1 MDQTIKDSVAWLKD
15 LAHPG
20 AHLRLDSREVK
31 PGDIFCAVP
40 GEKVDGRTFIRVAA
54 ARGAAGV
61 IYEAETSQ
69 RPEHY
74 PLPAKPV
81 EHLRE
86 RLGEIAARFYD
97 EPSAHMTGV
106 AVTGTNGKTT
116 TTFWTASLLTALGS
130 PSGIIG
136 TVGVFFAGRQIPA
149 PHLTTPDAASLQGIL
164 KDLEEAGAKSFV
176 MEASSVGLDQGR
188 MKGTHFKVGVF
199 TNLSRDHLDYHQTM
213 EAYGEAKG
221 LLFAW
226 PGLKAAV
233 LNASDAWSRKY
244 ADAAQKNGSEIW
256 VTGLEGEAASFGQA
270 FGAAHVLEAK
280 QIEPSHRGMRFTL
293 VCDKREFPVELHALG
308 TFNVDNALEAAA
320 AAAACGHP
328 IEKVVRALEALT
340 PPPGRMQIF
349 ESDGMPLGVVD
360 FGHTP
365 DALEK
370 AIECPIPNARARA
383 DGYGRFSAAAVTAMP
398 ASGRSWAKLPHGF
411 PIKSSLRVTILGR
424 KILRRLSMR
433 SCRAYRLYRVLISG
447 QWPLLTAARRFIVPF
462 LPLTLKTSSSLPAK
476 GMNANRS
483 SMTGRTISLTER
495 CFARLLM
502 NAAQSA
508 AGSKKKYPIDCKGV
522 LA

>member
-20 AHLRLDSREVK
+20 AHLRLDSRAVK

-116 TTFWTASLLTALGS
+116 TTFWTASFLTALGS

-164 KDLEEAGAKSFV
+164 KDLEETGAKSFV

-199 TNLSRDHLDYHQTM
+199 TNLSRDHMDYHRTM

-256 VTGLEGEAASFGQA
+256 VTGLEGEAAAFGQA

-280 QIEPSHRGMRFTL
+280 HIEPSHRGMRFTL

-308 TFNVDNALEAAA
+308 TFNVENALEAAA

-370 AIECPIPNARARA
+370 AIECLIPNARAR
-383 DGYGRFSAAAVTAMP
+383 GGRLWTAAAVTAMP

-495 CFARLLM
+495 SFARLLM
-502 NAAQSA
+502 SAAQSA
-508 AGSKKKYPIDCKGV
+508 AESKKKYPIDCKGV

>member
-164 KDLEEAGAKSFV
+164 KDLEETGAKSFV

-320 AAAACGHP
+320 AAAACGQP

-340 PPPGRMQIF
+340 PPPGPMQNF
-349 ESDGMPLGVVD
+349 
-360 FGHTP
+360 
-365 DALEK
+365 
-370 AIECPIPNARARA
+370 
-383 DGYGRFSAAAVTAMP
+383 
-398 ASGRSWAKLPHGF
+398 
-411 PIKSSLRVTILGR
+411 
-424 KILRRLSMR
+424 
-433 SCRAYRLYRVLISG
+433 
-447 QWPLLTAARRFIVPF
+447 
-462 LPLTLKTSSSLPAK
+462 
-476 GMNANRS
+476 
-483 SMTGRTISLTER
+483 
-495 CFARLLM
+495 
-502 NAAQSA
+502 
-508 AGSKKKYPIDCKGV
+508 
-522 LA
+522 

>member
-74 PLPAKPV
+74 PMPAKPV

-164 KDLEEAGAKSFV
+164 KDLEETGAKSFV

-270 FGAAHVLEAK
+270 FLTCLK
-280 QIEPSHRGMRFTL
+280 PSRLSRRT
-293 VCDKREFPVELHALG
+293 
-308 TFNVDNALEAAA
+308 
-320 AAAACGHP
+320 AACVSRLSATSANFPLSCMRLALSMLKMRLKRLRLQPLAAIPSKKSCGLWKHSLRL
-328 IEKVVRALEALT
+328 RAACRFLSPMECRSELWISATRRMRWKRPLSASY
-340 PPPGRMQIF
+340 PMRVPG
-349 ESDGMPLGVVD
+349 
-360 FGHTP
+360 
-365 DALEK
+365 
-370 AIECPIPNARARA
+370 A

-398 ASGRSWAKLPHGF
+398 VSGRSWAKLPHGF

-447 QWPLLTAARRFIVPF
+447 QWPLLTAAKRFIVPF
-462 LPLTLKTSSSLPAK
+462 LLLTLKTSSSLPAK

-483 SMTGRTISLTER
+483 SMTGRTTSLTER
-495 CFARLLM
+495 SFARLLM

>member
-164 KDLEEAGAKSFV
+164 KDLEETGAKSFV

-244 ADAAQKNGSEIW
+244 AD
-256 VTGLEGEAASFGQA
+256 
-270 FGAAHVLEAK
+270 
-280 QIEPSHRGMRFTL
+280 
-293 VCDKREFPVELHALG
+293 
-308 TFNVDNALEAAA
+308 
-320 AAAACGHP
+320 
-328 IEKVVRALEALT
+328 
-340 PPPGRMQIF
+340 
-349 ESDGMPLGVVD
+349 GMPLGVVD

-370 AIECPIPNARARA
+370 AIECLIPNARAR
-383 DGYGRFSAAAVTAMP
+383 GGRLWTVFGCGGDRDAGKRPIMGEIAA
-398 ASGRSWAKLPHGF
+398 
-411 PIKSSLRVTILGR
+411 
-424 KILRRLSMR
+424 RLSDQVIVTSDNPRTENPQAIVDAIMQGVQAVPGADQR
-433 SCRAYRLYRVLISG
+433 TMAVVDRREAIHRAVFAADAKDIILVAGKGHECEQILNDGPHHFVDGEVLREAFNECRAV
-447 QWPLLTAARRFIVPF
+447 
-462 LPLTLKTSSSLPAK
+462 
-476 GMNANRS
+476 RS
-483 SMTGRTISLTER
+483 R
-495 CFARLLM
+495 
-502 NAAQSA
+502 
-508 AGSKKKYPIDCKGV
+508 K
-522 LA
+522 

>member
-20 AHLRLDSREVK
+20 AHLRLDSRAVK

-86 RLGEIAARFYD
+86 RLGEIAAHFYD

-164 KDLEEAGAKSFV
+164 KDLEETGAKSFV

-199 TNLSRDHLDYHQTM
+199 TNLSRDHMDYHQTM

-256 VTGLEGEAASFGQA
+256 VTGLEGEAAAFGQA

-280 QIEPSHRGMRFTL
+280 HIEPSHL
-293 VCDKREFPVELHALG
+293 
-308 TFNVDNALEAAA
+308 
-320 AAAACGHP
+320 
-328 IEKVVRALEALT
+328 
-340 PPPGRMQIF
+340 
-349 ESDGMPLGVVD
+349 
-360 FGHTP
+360 
-365 DALEK
+365 
-370 AIECPIPNARARA
+370 
-383 DGYGRFSAAAVTAMP
+383 
-398 ASGRSWAKLPHGF
+398 
-411 PIKSSLRVTILGR
+411 SLIH
-424 KILRRLSMR
+424 I
-433 SCRAYRLYRVLISG
+433 
-447 QWPLLTAARRFIVPF
+447 
-462 LPLTLKTSSSLPAK
+462 
-476 GMNANRS
+476 
-483 SMTGRTISLTER
+483 
-495 CFARLLM
+495 
-502 NAAQSA
+502 
-508 AGSKKKYPIDCKGV
+508 
-522 LA
+522 

>member
-164 KDLEEAGAKSFV
+164 KDLEETGAKSFV

-320 AAAACGHP
+320 AAAGLAAIPSKKSCGLWKPSLRLQAACRFLSPMECRSELWISATRRMRWKRPLSASFPMQRARGGRLWTVFGCGGDRDAGKRP
-328 IEKVVRALEALT
+328 IMGEIAARLSDQVIVTSDNPRTENPQAIVDAIMQGVQAV
-340 PPPGRMQIF
+340 PGADQRTMA
-349 ESDGMPLGVVD
+349 VVD
-360 FGHTP
+360 RREAIHRAVFAADAKDIILVAGKGH
-365 DALEK
+365 
-370 AIECPIPNARARA
+370 ECEQILN
-383 DGYGRFSAAAVTAMP
+383 DG
-398 ASGRSWAKLPHGF
+398 PHHFVDGEV
-411 PIKSSLRVTILGR
+411 LREAFNE
-424 KILRRLSMR
+424 
-433 SCRAYRLYRVLISG
+433 CRAV
-447 QWPLLTAARRFIVPF
+447 
-462 LPLTLKTSSSLPAK
+462 
-476 GMNANRS
+476 RS
-483 SMTGRTISLTER
+483 R
-495 CFARLLM
+495 
-502 NAAQSA
+502 
-508 AGSKKKYPIDCKGV
+508 K
-522 LA
+522 

>member
-164 KDLEEAGAKSFV
+164 KDLEETGAKSFV

-221 LLFAW
+221 LLFAC
-226 PGLKAAV
+226 L
-233 LNASDAWSRKY
+233 LYTSDA
-244 ADAAQKNGSEIW
+244 AD
-256 VTGLEGEAASFGQA
+256 EG
-270 FGAAHVLEAK
+270 
-280 QIEPSHRGMRFTL
+280 
-293 VCDKREFPVELHALG
+293 
-308 TFNVDNALEAAA
+308 
-320 AAAACGHP
+320 
-328 IEKVVRALEALT
+328 
-340 PPPGRMQIF
+340 
-349 ESDGMPLGVVD
+349 
-360 FGHTP
+360 
-365 DALEK
+365 
-370 AIECPIPNARARA
+370 
-383 DGYGRFSAAAVTAMP
+383 
-398 ASGRSWAKLPHGF
+398 
-411 PIKSSLRVTILGR
+411 
-424 KILRRLSMR
+424 
-433 SCRAYRLYRVLISG
+433 
-447 QWPLLTAARRFIVPF
+447 
-462 LPLTLKTSSSLPAK
+462 
-476 GMNANRS
+476 
-483 SMTGRTISLTER
+483 
-495 CFARLLM
+495 
-502 NAAQSA
+502 
-508 AGSKKKYPIDCKGV
+508 
-522 LA
+522 

>member
-20 AHLRLDSREVK
+20 AHLRLDSRAVK

-97 EPSAHMTGV
+97 EP
-106 AVTGTNGKTT
+106 
-116 TTFWTASLLTALGS
+116 
-130 PSGIIG
+130 
-136 TVGVFFAGRQIPA
+136 GRQIPA

-164 KDLEEAGAKSFV
+164 KDLEETGAKSFV

-199 TNLSRDHLDYHQTM
+199 TNLSRDHMDYHRTM

-256 VTGLEGEAASFGQA
+256 VTGLEGEAAAFGQA

-280 QIEPSHRGMRFTL
+280 HIEPSHRGMRFTL

-308 TFNVDNALEAAA
+308 TFNVENALEAAA

-370 AIECPIPNARARA
+370 AIECLIPNARAR
-383 DGYGRFSAAAVTAMP
+383 GGRLWTVFGCGGDRDAGKRPIMGEIAA
-398 ASGRSWAKLPHGF
+398 
-411 PIKSSLRVTILGR
+411 
-424 KILRRLSMR
+424 RLSDQVIVTSDNPRTENPQAIVDAIMQGVQAVPGADQR
-433 SCRAYRLYRVLISG
+433 TMAIVDRREAIHRAVFAADAKDIILVAGKGHECEQILNDGPHHFVDGEVLREAFNECRAV
-447 QWPLLTAARRFIVPF
+447 
-462 LPLTLKTSSSLPAK
+462 
-476 GMNANRS
+476 RS
-483 SMTGRTISLTER
+483 R
-495 CFARLLM
+495 
-502 NAAQSA
+502 
-508 AGSKKKYPIDCKGV
+508 K
-522 LA
+522 

>member
-164 KDLEEAGAKSFV
+164 KDLEETGAKSFV

-320 AAAACGHP
+320 AAAIPSKKSCGLWKPSLRLQAACRFLSP
-328 IEKVVRALEALT
+328 MECRSELWISATR
-340 PPPGRMQIF
+340 RMRWKR
-349 ESDGMPLGVVD
+349 PLSASFPMRVLG
-360 FGHTP
+360 
-365 DALEK
+365 
-370 AIECPIPNARARA
+370 A

-424 KILRRLSMR
+424 KILRQLSMR

>member
-74 PLPAKPV
+74 PMPAKPV

-164 KDLEEAGAKSFV
+164 KDLEETGAKSFV

-270 FGAAHVLEAK
+270 FGVAHVLEAK

-293 VCDKREFPVELHALG
+293 VCDKRETHAAVRRLNLLSDQVIV
-308 TFNVDNALEAAA
+308 TSDNPRTENPQAIVDAIMQGVQA
-320 AAAACGHP
+320 
-328 IEKVVRALEALT
+328 V
-340 PPPGRMQIF
+340 PGADQRTMA
-349 ESDGMPLGVVD
+349 VVD
-360 FGHTP
+360 RREAIHRAVFAADAKDIILVAGKGH
-365 DALEK
+365 
-370 AIECPIPNARARA
+370 ECEQILN
-383 DGYGRFSAAAVTAMP
+383 DG
-398 ASGRSWAKLPHGF
+398 PHHFVDGEV
-411 PIKSSLRVTILGR
+411 LREAFNE
-424 KILRRLSMR
+424 
-433 SCRAYRLYRVLISG
+433 CRAV
-447 QWPLLTAARRFIVPF
+447 
-462 LPLTLKTSSSLPAK
+462 
-476 GMNANRS
+476 RS
-483 SMTGRTISLTER
+483 R
-495 CFARLLM
+495 
-502 NAAQSA
+502 
-508 AGSKKKYPIDCKGV
+508 K
-522 LA
+522 